1 MAEIDPRRPGFGH
14 LVEQVIAEKLQE
26 VPVPR
31 LRPCWI
37 LLKPDDHTTKARGS
51 ETDCM
56 NHATH
61 GGGQQSRSYSL
72 RPLVYRAQFGQ
83 QAKETAVL
91 HLLEEDR
98 KRYLLV
104 GDTFGFLYI

>member
-37 LLKPDDHTTKARGS
+37 LLKPVGEGGNITQPKPRVRDWLNNRT
-51 ETDCM
+51 
-56 NHATH
+56 TH
-61 GGGQQSRSYSL
+61 GGGRKSKSYSL
-72 RPLVYRAQFGQ
+72 GSLVNRAQFGQ

-98 KRYLLV
+98 ERY
-104 GDTFGFLYI
+104 